1 MSGKNVVS
9 SQSIFSRAIS
19 VRGAGLSQTIEVQ
32 VFENEPDTAAQA
44 ALFVARQLDYGP
56 GSNLLLPTG
65 RTPLATYSEL
75 VAMVGAGQLSLK
87 GVQTFNLDEFY
98 GLPADHAGSY
108 RTYMGQVLF
117 DRVDIP
123 TDHIHLLNGAASH
136 PLEECR
142 AYEAKIKAAGG
153 IDLAVLGIGTNG
165 HIGFNEPGSSLD
177 SRTRLVTLR
186 SETRLANAFLFNNN
200 SQEVPQSALTV
211 GIGTILEARR
221 ILLIATGSSKAQ
233 AVAAMLTGPVTPD
246 LPASCLQLHPDVTLL
261 LDKEAALEL
270 RRLYTQ

>member
-1 MSGKNVVS
+1 MSARNVVS
-9 SQSIFSRAIS
+9 SQSIFSQEIS
-19 VRGAGLSQTIEVQ
+19 ARGAGSDQTIEVQ
-32 VFENEPDTAAQA
+32 VFENEQATAAQA
-44 ALFVARQLDYGP
+44 ALFVARQLEYGP
-56 GSNLLLPTG
+56 DSGLLLPTG
-65 RTPLATYSEL
+65 RTPLMMYAEL
-75 VAMVGAGQLSLK
+75 VAMVGTGQLSLE

-108 RTYMGQVLF
+108 QTYMRQVLF

-123 TDHIHLLNGAASH
+123 TDQIHLLNSAAAD

-186 SETRLANAFLFNNN
+186 SETRLANAFLFNN
-200 SQEVPQSALTV
+200 SQEVPHSALTV

-233 AVAAMLTGPVTPD
+233 AVAAMLSGPVTPD
-246 LPASCLQLHPDVTLL
+246 LPASCLQLHPAVTLL